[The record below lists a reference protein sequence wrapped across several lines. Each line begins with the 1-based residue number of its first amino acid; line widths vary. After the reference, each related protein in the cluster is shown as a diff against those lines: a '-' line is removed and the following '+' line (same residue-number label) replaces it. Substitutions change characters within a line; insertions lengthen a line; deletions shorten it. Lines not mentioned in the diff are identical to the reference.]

1 MRIRYTWVCRVTPAC
16 PAMDGK
22 DVGPPGRHDGSIVA
36 SLDPHRPV
44 LFGCRRRANATG
56 QGPESA
62 KFVSR
67 GRVLASDGFI
77 VYDVQDESSR
87 TAEERPF
94 PFRTL
99 WDSSWYAGIVT
110 SESNKQCVVYK
121 AAPCDAGF
129 SDWLRDCVEKDGH
142 SALTIVGAPSSKQ
155 KHPGPSTKDACKLT
169 AAVPGVHF
177 GCVCI
182 AERHVKNRCEHEI
195 LIKKMQWGA
204 EWFITRH
211 IRPPTYDR
219 RHQRLLRSCTGKA
232 QAKKDSSPFTPW
244 EEEEPW
250 PSSSGWGCEF
260 QIMSSREYLEF
271 GSDCAKRQRGEQ
283 ERFRWQHHG
292 NGDLRATVSPKTKKT
307 RKKLRVKTPVEI
319 SCEIMCEN
327 LRTILDETRTCGV
340 PLGINVES
348 VSGYR
353 DEIDATHD
361 LFRSLQSIMLNH
373 QGVPWV
379 VRWHALELSDRRRQL
394 SLPRPETGRVQSSHG
409 LVHSSD
415 GVRSLLLG
423 VAVGAAAV
431 GLGFFLGCRNKA

>member
-1 MRIRYTWVCRVTPAC
+1 MDCEPRPECTEFRAVKEQRSGQSSSHWETETYCEERGQRALCVAYVIYVGLSGLLRHN
-16 PAMDGK
+16 PAMDGGK
-22 DVGPPGRHDGSIVA
+22 DVGPPGGHDGSVVA
-36 SLDPHRPV
+36 SLLDPHRPTF
-44 LFGCRRRANATG
+44 LFGCTPPSRKMPRAKVR
-56 QGPESA
+56 EICK

-204 EWFITRH
+204 EWFITQG
-211 IRPPTYDR
+211 IYDPQPMIAVIKDYSR
-219 RHQRLLRSCTGKA
+219 RCRELKLKP
-232 QAKKDSSPFTPW
+232 KKIVLTFTPVGGRR
-244 EEEEPW
+244 PW
-250 PSSSGWGCEF
+250 FHQVVGMRVPDHVEQRIFGGLDQTAPS
-260 QIMSSREYLEF
+260 
-271 GSDCAKRQRGEQ
+271 DKRRQ
-283 ERFRWQHHG
+283 ECFRWQHHG
-292 NGDLRATVSPKTKKT
+292 KRSESHVSPKTKKT
-307 RKKLRVKTPVEI
+307 RKKLR
-319 SCEIMCEN
+319 
-327 LRTILDETRTCGV
+327 
-340 PLGINVES
+340 
-348 VSGYR
+348 
-353 DEIDATHD
+353 
-361 LFRSLQSIMLNH
+361 
-373 QGVPWV
+373 
-379 VRWHALELSDRRRQL
+379 
-394 SLPRPETGRVQSSHG
+394 GRH
-409 LVHSSD
+409 L
-415 GVRSLLLG
+415 
-423 VAVGAAAV
+423 
-431 GLGFFLGCRNKA
+431 